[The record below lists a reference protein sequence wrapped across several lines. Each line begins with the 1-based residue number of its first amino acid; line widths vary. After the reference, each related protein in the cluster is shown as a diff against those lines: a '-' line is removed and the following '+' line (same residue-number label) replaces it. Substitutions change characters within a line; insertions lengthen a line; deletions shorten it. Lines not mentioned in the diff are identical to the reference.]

1 MVGDV
6 SSGGTSS
13 GWLARAWVLYESPDL
28 KTLRI
33 EQPEASASTAGR
45 TRSVE
50 RFMREDPS
58 LIDAARFAKR
68 RGERF
73 VVGRGQRRE
82 GKPDAFGDPSHAP
95 KGPLDRDGFGFE
107 EEVAVQ
113 PEQPVVDRDRLGRL
127 ARARRLAH
135 LAHEARGDV
144 GGDRDH

>member
-13 GWLARAWVLYESPDL
+13 GWLARGWAVLYESLDL
-28 KTLRI
+28 KMLRI
-33 EQPEASASTAGR
+33 EQPEASRSTAGR

-73 VVGRGQRRE
+73 VVGRGQRRS
-82 GKPDAFGDPSHAP
+82 GKPDAVDEPPHAP
-95 KGPLDRDGFGFE
+95 KRPLLRDGVGFE

-113 PEQPVVDRDRLGRL
+113 PEEAVVDRDRLR
-127 ARARRLAH
+127 
-135 LAHEARGDV
+135 
-144 GGDRDH
+144 